1 MPSEAADK
9 NPREEIAEVL
19 KSPEFPHYRETQRW
33 QPRDPPAKQSRDER
47 AASGEG
53 DWLGAIGYALA
64 KSAQVLFWALAAC
77 ALAYALWWA
86 ARMLPRSRAPAAE
99 PYRAPASLFGMELAP
114 EKLPP
119 DIAAAALAL
128 TRAGKVREALG
139 LLYRG
144 ALSDLVHRRGVELL
158 ASHTEAEALAV
169 ACTKLNVPGGLYL
182 ETLIK
187 AWRESAYAR
196 RDPAPRELERLA
208 QDYRS
213 FAA

>member
-1 MPSEAADK
+1 
-9 NPREEIAEVL
+9 
-19 KSPEFPHYRETQRW
+19 
-33 QPRDPPAKQSRDER
+33 
-47 AASGEG
+47 
-53 DWLGAIGYALA
+53 
-64 KSAQVLFWALAAC
+64 
-77 ALAYALWWA
+77 
-86 ARMLPRSRAPAAE
+86 MLPGCGAAE

-119 DIAAAALAL
+119 DVAAAALAL
-128 TRAGKVREALG
+128 ARAGKVREALG

-158 ASHTEAEALAV
+158 ASHTEAETLAI
-169 ACTKLNVPGGLYL
+169 ACAKLTVPGSLLL
-182 ETLIK
+182 ETLVK